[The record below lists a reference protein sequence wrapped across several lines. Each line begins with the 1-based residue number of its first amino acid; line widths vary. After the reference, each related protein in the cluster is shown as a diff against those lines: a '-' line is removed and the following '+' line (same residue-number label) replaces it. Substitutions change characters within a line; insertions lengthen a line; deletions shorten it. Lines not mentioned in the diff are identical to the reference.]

1 MNKNLATMTS
11 FAPKRLGKR
20 AAPLMATVLG
30 LLLADCSAPT
40 PKGQVVAVVNGQ
52 EVTVQ
57 DINSEAIAEGPR
69 RTSDPKVL
77 LQKVIARVLFAQQ
90 AHTLGLDQYAGY
102 PADQNR
108 IKQTFLAQK
117 AASKLVTPPPP
128 PTPAQIQAFIDQ
140 HPTIFKDRSRISVDE
155 ISFDPSVN
163 ANMLQTESTLSGLAS
178 RLKSIDAQFQQQSRV
193 LDTADLPPQFDQKL
207 ESQPLGV
214 MFYIRTPTAV
224 VAMVVKEKLPV
235 QALGQ
240 EQTQLAQNLMAEQAA
255 QKASEAVFQRLKAQ
269 AHITYQPNFA
279 PTAKPASPAPAPTAK
294 PNG

>member
-1 MNKNLATMTS
+1 
-11 FAPKRLGKR
+11 
-20 AAPLMATVLG
+20 MASVLG
-30 LLLADCSAPT
+30 LLLADCSART

-117 AASKLVTPPPP
+117 AASKLVTPPPT
-128 PTPAQIQAFIDQ
+128 PTPAQIQTFIGQ
-140 HPTIFKDRSRISVDE
+140 HPTIFKDRQRISVDE

-163 ANMLQTESTLSGLAS
+163 ANMLQTETTLSGLAA

-207 ESQPLGV
+207 EAQPAGV
-214 MFYIRTPTAV
+214 MFYIRTPNAV
-224 VAMVVKEKLPV
+224 VAMVVKDKLPV
-235 QALGQ
+235 QALPQ
-240 EQTQLAQNLMAEQAA
+240 EQTQLAQTLMAEQAA
-255 QKASEAVFQRLKAQ
+255 QTGTDAVLRRLQSQ
-269 AHITYQPNFA
+269 AHITYQPTFA
-279 PTAKPASPAPAPTAK
+279 PSAKPAAPAQTPAAK